1 MLWFNFV
8 LGLDYIFFFVSNE
21 YYHKSKYLT
30 GKLKGKWNLH
40 ERVGS
45 LYSISTLYNCIE
57 LSFFIICQ
65 VKPKPGKN
73 TSLKKFHSQ
82 YYVNGSECDL
92 TGKARETQIKVF
104 CIMTVLT
111 PISTYIFSRLISILF
126 LKN

>member
-1 MLWFNFV
+1 MLHLSPATRILNENPSFF
-8 LGLDYIFFFVSNE
+8 IFFTKESAPYKFIEYKTAVS
-21 YYHKSKYLT
+21 
-30 GKLKGKWNLH
+30 
-40 ERVGS
+40 
-45 LYSISTLYNCIE
+45 
-57 LSFFIICQ
+57 SFFIIHQ